1 MANACRASLEDMK
14 ACIEKGTKT
23 GGMGRVEG
31 IVLQVNV
38 PQAVGK
44 MKCMTSGG
52 GGRSSQGRVWG
63 GLKKETAADACVCG
77 LGKSVVGIAAGQC
90 VCGCTII
97 YDSLYVSRLPAG
109 LDCVTRLQS
118 HLQVPSRTV

>member
-1 MANACRASLEDMK
+1 MTNACMANACRASLEDMK
-14 ACIEKGTKT
+14 ACIEKGTKS

-52 GGRSSQGRVWG
+52 GGGE
-63 GLKKETAADACVCG
+63 K
-77 LGKSVVGIAAGQC
+77 
-90 VCGCTII
+90 
-97 YDSLYVSRLPAG
+97 
-109 LDCVTRLQS
+109 
-118 HLQVPSRTV
+118 